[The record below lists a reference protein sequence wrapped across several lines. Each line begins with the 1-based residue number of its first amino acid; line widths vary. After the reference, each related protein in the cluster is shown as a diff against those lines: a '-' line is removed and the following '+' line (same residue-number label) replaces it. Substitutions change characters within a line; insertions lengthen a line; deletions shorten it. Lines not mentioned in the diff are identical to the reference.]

1 MYVPFEAHV
10 SSAEHTSRPCN
21 VACGVSVSMR
31 FCGIA
36 AATGEICCCA
46 EK

>member
-21 VACGVSVSMR
+21 VACGVSVVHALLR
-31 FCGIA
+31 HCRGY
-36 AATGEICCCA
+36 G
-46 EK
+46 